1 MRSTV
6 FLNVGI
12 EQPPSSSATPSG
24 PAGGS
29 LSGTYPN
36 PSIVNSGVVAG
47 MYGAAT
53 VVPVLTVNAD
63 GRVSAATTATI
74 PAASTSSGGLV
85 ELATDNETTGGVAV
99 QGSDSRLAAAPS
111 LWSVWGQVFPR
122 GTVSPPSYV
131 GNGALSAQGV
141 YAVNVSEPGFPAVQ
155 FGDAAV
161 TACRFSIVGA
171 FRLDQGSWIIDYAFK
186 LGSDITT
193 GTQSY
198 WIGMFNGT
206 TLDGA
211 DPATSNR
218 VGLRY
223 VSGTDT
229 NWQIS
234 TKDGTTPNNVDST
247 VVVTAG
253 YYYVIRLRITTT
265 TYTAQIGRG
274 ATLQDAQTAFAAFE
288 PVANNSNLPGSTTDL
303 QIISS
308 VNRTSLAVTRGII
321 SGSMYWRCNL

>member
-1 MRSTV
+1 MKTV
-6 FLNVGI
+6 YLNVGI
-12 EQPPSSSATPSG
+12 QAAPSPGSATPTG

-29 LSGTYPN
+29 LSGTYPD
-36 PSIVNSGVVAG
+36 PSIADSGVVTG
-47 MYGAAT
+47 TYGAAT

-63 GRVSAATTATI
+63 GRVSTATTAAI

-85 ELATDNETTGGVAV
+85 ELATDNETAGGVAV

-155 FGDAAV
+155 FGDAGV
-161 TACRFSIVGA
+161 TACRFTIVGA
-171 FRLDQGSWIIDYAFK
+171 FRLDAGTWQIDYFFK

-206 TLDGA
+206 TLDGT
-211 DPATSNR
+211 DPSTSNR

-229 NWQIS
+229 NWQLS
-234 TKDGTTPNNVDST
+234 TKDGVTPNNVDSG
-247 VVVTAG
+247 VAVTAS
-253 YYYVIRLRITTT
+253 YYYVVRLQITTT
-265 TYTAQIGRG
+265 TYAAKIGRG
-274 ATLQDAQTAFAAFE
+274 ATLQAAQAAFSAFT
-288 PVANNSNLPGSTTDL
+288 PVANNSNLPGSATDL

-308 VNRTSLAVTRGII
+308 VNRTSASVTRGII
-321 SGSMYWRCNL
+321 SGAMYWRCSP